1 MSVAILIDEIAADQE
16 PPTHYFDFSLIRAG
30 GFSIKSTMR
39 VSTAASSGG
48 GPGALVGVFFAAPRF
63 VLVLVTRFLSVVLAA
78 TGQPTRLGALARFGV
93 AFRAAPGFLRCG
105 SDFRAANLG

>member
-1 MSVAILIDEIAADQE
+1 MRVAILIDEIAADQE
-16 PPTHYFDFSLIRAG
+16 LPTHYFDFRLFVQVALLDQVDDARFDCS
-30 GFSIKSTMR
+30 
-39 VSTAASSGG
+39 G